1 MKIFD
6 FEQWALSFLEL
17 DNARKFDTEETLN
30 LAQFSFKHEFI
41 AQDGQNFAKKHW
53 PLFRGKMK
61 PRQGPIIDVYN
72 EFVCRKCDD
81 VRGDTVLL
89 KIMITISSNSAFCER
104 SLSCMNR
111 KKSDFLFIYLF
122 FL

>member
-1 MKIFD
+1 
-6 FEQWALSFLEL
+6 
-17 DNARKFDTEETLN
+17 
-30 LAQFSFKHEFI
+30 
-41 AQDGQNFAKKHW
+41 
-53 PLFRGKMK
+53 MK

-72 EFVCRKCDD
+72 EFVRRKCDD